1 MLLQIEPREVEIG
14 EMKETIR
21 AMDSELE
28 RYHKSNAGL
37 DLTIQV
43 RQHVTVTCAWSIP
56 ALLSRFGQRLAQAH
70 VSSAA
75 EAAADTHC
83 YSFCLHRRAARCPC
97 LCALSLD

>member
-1 MLLQIEPREVEIG
+1 MPVSTAVGKTPSAVFFILALQIEPREVEIG

-43 RQHVTVTCAWSIP
+43 SIP
-56 ALLSRFGQRLAQAH
+56 PASQAKYFIANPLVLSIEDSKPRVMAAQHGQGKA
-70 VSSAA
+70 
-75 EAAADTHC
+75 
-83 YSFCLHRRAARCPC
+83 CP
-97 LCALSLD
+97 

>member
-1 MLLQIEPREVEIG
+1 MLLLQIEPREVEIS

-43 RQHVTVTCAWSIP
+43 W
-56 ALLSRFGQRLAQAH
+56 LS
-70 VSSAA
+70 VW
-75 EAAADTHC
+75 E
-83 YSFCLHRRAARCPC
+83 
-97 LCALSLD
+97 